1 MLKPGSIL
9 TAILIIVSGCG
20 SDPKS
25 IEKNTNNK
33 SMLVKLEDV
42 DWSGT
47 WSFNDG
53 YVDYTLTISE
63 DYGGHHACQYEATG
77 IQTYYVLE
85 CVGVI
90 KDNSIQLKFPV
101 VKDGD
106 FLQQDRIIK
115 EEPILTL
122 TMKDRKVI
130 TYWNQLANNYEGNHN
145 GELCFKKQE
154 KQSKTSEKENFDEI
168 IERLRKRDS
177 FNQSASWEKRG
188 LSQSDGYVLSIL
200 NNAKSVFLKEIQA
213 IKNKCHSD
221 KERLVNLN
229 KLVDNL
235 PWDELDTEERE
246 FMADELAPAIEA
258 LGFDPVMIF

>member
-1 MLKPGSIL
+1 MRRDFLFLLL
-9 TAILIIVSGCG
+9 TLLFFSGCG
-20 SDPKS
+20 SDLKP
-25 IEKNTNNK
+25 IEKHK
-33 SMLVKLEDV
+33 KMLVKLEDV

-47 WSFNDG
+47 WTFNDG

-63 DYGGHHACQYEATG
+63 DYGGHHACRYEATG

-101 VKDGD
+101 VKEGD
-106 FLQQDRIIK
+106 FLQQDRIQK
-115 EEPILTL
+115 EEAILTL
-122 TMKDRKVI
+122 TMKDGKVR
-130 TYWNQLANNYEGNHN
+130 TYWNQLVNNYEDNHN
-145 GELCFKKQE
+145 GEVCFKKQI
-154 KQSKTSEKENFDEI
+154 KTSGTSEKKDFDEI
-168 IERLRKRDS
+168 IEGLKNRDS
-177 FNQSASWEKRG
+177 FNKASSWEKRN
-188 LSQSDGYVLSIL
+188 LIQSDAYVISIL
-200 NNAKSVFLKEIQA
+200 NNAKAVFLKEIQA
-213 IKNKCHSD
+213 IKDKYHSD

-258 LGFDPVMIF
+258 LGFDPIIIFN